1 MSQWNGIEASGE
13 VENVA
18 FDSAGT
24 AFDSVGTAFDS
35 VGTAFDSIGAAS
47 DVVKRIRP
55 GVCRA
60 WLSSG
65 WSWRE
70 PNPRPNEEAICFL
83 HAYPCIGFRAVAGAG
98 QPTDALSSKCLT
110 VGARPPQA
118 IPDFPAP
125 PCRRASG
132 RELPGPSAASIRK
145 RLA

>member
-1 MSQWNGIEASGE
+1 MGLIHVRMDGTEASGE
-13 VENVA
+13 VENLA
-18 FDSAGT
+18 FDSIGTTSDSAGT
-24 AFDSVGTAFDS
+24 ASDFIGT
-35 VGTAFDSIGAAS
+35 AS

-70 PNPRPNEEAICFL
+70 SNPRPNEEAICFL

-132 RELPGPSAASIRK
+132 RELPGDVSSQHLVP
-145 RLA
+145 RLSQ